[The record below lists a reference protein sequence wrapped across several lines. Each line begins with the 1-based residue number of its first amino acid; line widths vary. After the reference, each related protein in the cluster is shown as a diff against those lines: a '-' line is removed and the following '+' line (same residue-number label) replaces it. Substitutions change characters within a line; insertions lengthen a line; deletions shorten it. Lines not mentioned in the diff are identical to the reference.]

1 MTMLKIFSDPKK
13 FAALISFKLIVA
25 GTIFSSYQGWIRIGD
40 LPLSAA
46 VDAKNENK
54 DPAEKSVIADSSAAE
69 KPPVA
74 AKDTPPADQP
84 VRKSF
89 LANLLELPTIEPEKA
104 KKEELATYMNII
116 ERKQKQVEDRLSMLT
131 NRENQLKKLEGSI
144 DNKLRRLDDERRF
157 FTQTIQQEKVLKG
170 ERIDKLVT
178 MYAKMEPKKAAPV
191 FEKLDRDLVVEMFK
205 QLPQKQVT
213 LILESM
219 PPEKSVFLS
228 EYYGRVRSAKEYDIL
243 KEMNTSLR
251 SEFDQCKG
259 LPEPAKQEP

>member
-1 MTMLKIFSDPKK
+1 MLKVFSDPKK

-25 GTIFSSYQGWIRIGD
+25 ATIFSSYQGWIHIGD

-46 VDAKNENK
+46 VDDKVEAKSEGTAT
-54 DPAEKSVIADSSAAE
+54 PVESASE
-69 KPPVA
+69 KPVVSTGDIQI
-74 AKDTPPADQP
+74 KDQP

-89 LANLLELPTIEPEKA
+89 LANLLELPKIEPENA

-116 ERKQKQVEDRLSMLT
+116 ERKQKQVEDRLSMLS
-131 NRENQLKKLEGSI
+131 NRENQLKKLENSI
-144 DNKLRRLDDERRF
+144 DDKLRRLDDERRF

-178 MYAKMEPKKAAPV
+178 LYAKMEPKKAAPV

-205 QLPQKQVT
+205 QLPQKQIT
-213 LILESM
+213 LILEGM
-219 PPEKSVFLS
+219 PPDKSVYLS
-228 EYYGRVRSAKEYDIL
+228 EYYGRVRSAKEYDLL

-259 LPEPAKQEP
+259 LPADDKSDP